1 LLSIIQDSLS
11 NGELNFICQFPQM
24 FGIFLLVVV
33 YDKISPAILECPI
46 TVSVSEPIIDK
57 LD

>member
-33 YDKISPAILECPI
+33 YDKISPAIWEC
-46 TVSVSEPIIDK
+46 
-57 LD
+57 